1 MAPPRWSQD
10 SVANPSSPLDAV
22 RASDQSSWRD
32 LHLAPGER
40 FVAGELPGRTIIF
53 GEGEHHSARVVKTHR
68 RLHVIVYENGREF
81 TIDLRSKGRNDGV
94 PFQVLRHDR
103 EVSQR
108 KARKMAKA
116 TQRMPEFRD
125 TLLTKMRDGH
135 LRRAFEEWDSNGDG
149 TLSASELRVG
159 LARLAKVSE
168 EDMQKV
174 IDAGGV
180 KGEGLSYADLL
191 QVIASLDASQRL
203 AKKLGKQFRAQLQ
216 SEQDTL
222 YEAFDRFDDDGDGV
236 LTRRELVEGLRET
249 MKSTGVALSKQ
260 DERELMQVL
269 DSDGDGTVDYHEFVK
284 FVTQDEEERLKVST
298 FFFVQPKRPS
308 HRTSSPVNSQRDILL
323 AARPVICGP
332 SSQCIKK

>member
-10 SVANPSSPLDAV
+10 SVVNPSSPLDAV
-22 RASDQSSWRD
+22 RPSDHDSWRD

-40 FVAGELPGRTIIF
+40 FVARELPGRTILF
-53 GEGEHHSARVVKTHR
+53 GEGEHHSAKVVKTHNR
-68 RLHVIVYENGREF
+68 RLHVIRYENEREF

-94 PFQVLRHDR
+94 PFHVLRHDR

-116 TQRMPEFRD
+116 TQRMPEFRE
-125 TLLTKMRDGH
+125 TLLTLMRTGH

-159 LARLAKVSE
+159 LARLAKVPE

-180 KGEGLSYADLL
+180 KGEGLSYADVL

-203 AKKLGKQFRAQLQ
+203 AKKLGKRFRAQLQ

-236 LTRRELVEGLRET
+236 LTRRELVAGLRET

-260 DERELMQVL
+260 DERDLMQVL
-269 DSDGDGTVDYHEFVK
+269 DSDGDGTVDYQEFVK
-284 FVTQDEEERLKVST
+284 FVTQDDEERLKVST
-298 FFFVQPKRPS
+298 LCFGQPKRPS
-308 HRTSSPVNSQRDILL
+308 HRTSSPINSHRDVLPPL
-323 AARPVICGP
+323 GP
-332 SSQCIKK
+332 

>member
-22 RASDQSSWRD
+22 RPSDQRSWRD

-40 FVAGELPGRTIIF
+40 FLAGSLTGRTILF
-53 GEGEHHSARVVKTHR
+53 GDGQRHSATVVKKYSR
-68 RLHVIVYENGREF
+68 YSRLHVIRYENEREF
-81 TIDLRSKGRNDGV
+81 TIDLRSKDRDDGV
-94 PFQVLRHDR
+94 PFQVLRQDR

-116 TQRMPEFRD
+116 TQRMPEFRE
-125 TLLTKMRDGH
+125 TLLTLMRTDQ
-135 LRRAFEEWDSNGDG
+135 LRHAFREWDTNGDG

-159 LARLAKVSE
+159 LAQLAKVPE
-168 EDMQKV
+168 EDVQKV

-180 KGEGLSYADLL
+180 KGEGLSYADFL
-191 QVIASLDASQRL
+191 QVVASLDASQRL

-222 YEAFDRFDDDGDGV
+222 YEAFDKFDDDGDGV
-236 LTRRELVEGLRET
+236 LTRKELVEGLKET

-284 FVTQDEEERLKVST
+284 FVTQDDEQQLKVSRLS
-298 FFFVQPKRPS
+298 VLVSPS
-308 HRTSSPVNSQRDILL
+308 VRRTVPRFLHIHVAMYCLPL
-323 AARPVICGP
+323 GP
-332 SSQCIKK
+332 